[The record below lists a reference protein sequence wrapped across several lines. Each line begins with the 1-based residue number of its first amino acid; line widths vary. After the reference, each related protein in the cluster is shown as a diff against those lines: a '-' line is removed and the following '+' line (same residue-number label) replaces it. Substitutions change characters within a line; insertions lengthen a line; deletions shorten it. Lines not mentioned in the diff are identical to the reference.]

1 MHRGKFNIF
10 STDSLNDL
18 SDPPE
23 MVNVTKDVSNFLR
36 NMFGQTNASRV
47 IMRRNLLAFFEAR

>member
-1 MHRGKFNIF
+1 MHCGKFKTFN
-10 STDSLNDL
+10 TDSLYDL

-47 IMRRNLLAFFEAR
+47 IMRRNLLAFSEAR

>member
-1 MHRGKFNIF
+1 MYCGKFKTF

>member
-1 MHRGKFNIF
+1 MYCGMFKTF

-36 NMFGQTNASRV
+36 NMFGQTNASHV